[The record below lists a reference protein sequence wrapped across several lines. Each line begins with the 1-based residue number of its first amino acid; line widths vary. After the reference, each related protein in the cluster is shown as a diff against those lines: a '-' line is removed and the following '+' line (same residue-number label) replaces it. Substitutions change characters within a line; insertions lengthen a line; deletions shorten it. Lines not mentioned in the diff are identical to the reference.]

1 MISEKIY
8 SQIKMHTTFLN
19 FIFFRF
25 ILVYIEYIHK
35 TPNILHRR
43 IHYIMF
49 SHPNC
54 CEKLMLFI
62 LQQNARPRKYIIET
76 NESSLSNFIHKQ
88 PYCYRSWFQTEK
100 KHSPVYTNTHNSFSR
115 YLNRP
120 NSWCSLGRQRS
131 KKRTRVDSSV

>member
-54 CEKLMLFI
+54 YEKLMLFI

-88 PYCYRSWFQTEK
+88 PYCYRSRFQTLIREGK
-100 KHSPVYTNTHNSFSR
+100 ETFTGIYQHTQLLFTLSQS
-115 YLNRP
+115 
-120 NSWCSLGRQRS
+120 S
-131 KKRTRVDSSV
+131 K